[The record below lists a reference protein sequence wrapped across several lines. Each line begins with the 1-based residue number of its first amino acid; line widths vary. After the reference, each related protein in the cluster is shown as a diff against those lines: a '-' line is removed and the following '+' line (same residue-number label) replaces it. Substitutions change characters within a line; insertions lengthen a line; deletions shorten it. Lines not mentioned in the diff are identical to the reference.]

1 MLIYGICNWIL
12 TISEGLTPII
22 EAQVDINLSPED
34 NFIPGLGAPLSLF
47 TITETP
53 YHTISMTKARTIFL
67 NAKRIFYD
75 LGLELNLRTYI
86 DLTNKGSFIEFES
99 IYDLNEKFK
108 INSAINFIS
117 GNNTLSNAYL
127 FNPMEDFSHF
137 RLELEYY
144 F

>member
-1 MLIYGICNWIL
+1 M
-12 TISEGLTPII
+12 
-22 EAQVDINLSPED
+22 
-34 NFIPGLGAPLSLF
+34 
-47 TITETP
+47 
-53 YHTISMTKARTIFL
+53 
-67 NAKRIFYD
+67 
-75 LGLELNLRTYI
+75 GLELNLRTYI